1 MQKNIF
7 ICFRVSERQLCQII
21 NSLLQ
26 LVYYMQWCVS
36 MVAAI
41 ECPPLQLIANGF
53 ITYNPD
59 NTPDYDIG
67 TLATYTCD
75 EGFAFASALTIQLRN
90 CNDDDGMDAIGVWG
104 GSAPTCVRK

>member
-1 MQKNIF
+1 
-7 ICFRVSERQLCQII
+7 
-21 NSLLQ
+21 
-26 LVYYMQWCVS
+26 MQWCVS

-75 EGFAFASALTIQLRN
+75 EGFAFASSLTIQLRN

>member
-1 MQKNIF
+1 MPFELRIYNTH
-7 ICFRVSERQLCQII
+7 SDHII
-21 NSLLQ
+21 S
-26 LVYYMQWCVS
+26 CIH
-36 MVAAI
+36 VAVI
-41 ECPPLQLIANGF
+41 QCPPLQPIANGF
-53 ITYNPD
+53 ITYSPD